1 MAEWLKAAVLKTVR
15 GETPSWVRI
24 LLPPPTHIDSKGLTG
39 FSINY
44 PSINGILTEYLKNK
58 GSEVHN
64 MLFTEF
70 NLEEAKEEW
79 LEEFR
84 EEERERFLE
93 FARAMLADGDSLEK
107 IARIT
112 GLPLETLKEKLLV
125 Q

>member
-1 MAEWLKAAVLKTVR
+1 
-15 GETPSWVRI
+15 
-24 LLPPPTHIDSKGLTG
+24 
-39 FSINY
+39 
-44 PSINGILTEYLKNK
+44 
-58 GSEVHN
+58 

-70 NLEEAKEEW
+70 NLEEAKEVWLEEAKEEW

-93 FARAMLADGDSLEK
+93 FARAMFADGDSLEK